1 MIDTRLVKVIGF
13 KLPEIFIMFYLVFS
27 SLLLSIITS
36 IITKSFEYVIL
47 FFNLLIVQKGLTI
60 LFIFDD
66 G

>member
-1 MIDTRLVKVIGF
+1 
-13 KLPEIFIMFYLVFS
+13 MFYLILL

-36 IITKSFEYVIL
+36 LITKSFEYVIVL
-47 FFNLLIVQKGLTI
+47 LCLLIIQKGLTI